1 MLPSQIMNTMLA
13 MAHTPQA
20 YEIVI
25 SVYALMHVTEHNKFM
40 PSQRG
45 LIPAMPAMAHTPK

>member
-1 MLPSQIMNTMLA
+1 MHA
-13 MAHTPQA
+13 MAHTLS
-20 YEIVI
+20 I